1 MRFKQVIV
9 ILLCF
14 LLVGCGEEHAD
25 KIETKTDRHQENKE
39 IEEVLK
45 DDVTSLSQIN
55 SSSEEDIQTEDGIS
69 DEGVNNTTKQEETS
83 ADRLKIQEK
92 SKTEIMTNWDKALME
107 KSKELGF
114 VDVEDSVEE
123 KLSHALEK
131 DTLSYDGRLKGLELF
146 QSVVHKGFDQL
157 KIIYE
162 TQTYNWTEFFG
173 EYNYSLQEEER
184 IVYLKGK
191 NIHEAV
197 LTNPMAKQYRY
208 YREDHGMHY
217 EVSELVMDSMDEAS
231 DQDAT
236 ERNVKKFGMCS
247 YFDVFLDINP
257 PSHNPFL
264 LEKDMFVVDCRISTI
279 EDEPVIYI
287 EKSMRVENGHKL
299 IKEWV
304 SIKDGIVIKRESYN
318 EKGVIEKLEVAKAVS
333 YEAIEDQIFFEP
345 TDVDYKDL
353 TFFIYLYD
361 EENKKEF
368 QEAFRNTF
376 IDEPF
381 SMALINLD
389 TKEKLKL
396 YSTSGEMKQVLIES
410 TASNAAGKSMKAF
423 YFRDVNADYFTTI
436 IPELKLIEHYRSS
449 VVDMKWFAFEA
460 LGFRGRRVDDGKA
473 VFTFQDLGM
482 GGVHDYYT
490 FYDYSIDLK
499 SGKFV
504 QIDSYLKESLK
515 GKEVPGYR
523 KRYVL
528 SELKKESIDIFD
540 QLGGYKE
547 IKHET
552 HYDGEHPPSWWD

>member
-1 MRFKQVIV
+1 MKFKKIIV

-14 LLVGCGEEHAD
+14 LLVGCTGEQRE
-25 KIETKTDRHQENKE
+25 KLEKETDTNQVIKE
-39 IEEVLK
+39 TEEDSK
-45 DDVTSLSQIN
+45 DEVTSLSQIDG
-55 SSSEEDIQTEDGIS
+55 SSEEDTETETEDGIS
-69 DEGVNNTTKQEETS
+69 DEGVKNTTKQEETS

-92 SKTEIMTNWDKALME
+92 SKTEIMTN
-107 KSKELGF
+107 
-114 VDVEDSVEE
+114 
-123 KLSHALEK
+123 
-131 DTLSYDGRLKGLELF
+131 TLSYDGRSKGMELF

-173 EYNYSLQEEER
+173 EYDYSLQEEER

-208 YREDHGMHY
+208 YREDHGIHY

-236 ERNVKKFGMCS
+236 ERNVKKFGMSS
-247 YFDVFLDINP
+247 YFDVFSDINA

-264 LEKDMFVVDCRISTI
+264 LEKDMSVVDCMTSTMG
-279 EDEPVIYI
+279 EEPVIYL
-287 EKSMRVENGHKL
+287 EKSMKVEEGHTL
-299 IKEWV
+299 VKEWV

-318 EKGVIEKLEVAKAVS
+318 EKGVIEKVEIAKEVVH
-333 YEAIEDQIFFEP
+333 EAIENQIFFEP

-353 TFFIYLYD
+353 TFLIYLYD

-368 QEAFRNTF
+368 QDAFRNTF

-381 SMALINLD
+381 SMALTDLN

-410 TASNAAGKSMKAF
+410 ITSNAAGKSMKAF

-436 IPELKLIEHYRSS
+436 IPELKLIELYRSS
-449 VVDMKWFAFEA
+449 VLDMKWFDFEA

-482 GGVHDYYT
+482 GGVHDYST
-490 FYDYSIDLK
+490 FYDYVIDLE
-499 SGKFV
+499 SGKFI
-504 QIDSYLKESLK
+504 QIDTYLKESIK
-515 GKEVPGYR
+515 GEEVAGYR
-523 KRYVL
+523 KSYVL
-528 SELKKESIDIFD
+528 SDLKKERIDIFD
-540 QLGGYKE
+540 HLNGYNE
-547 IKHET
+547 IKYET
-552 HYDGEHPPSWWD
+552 HYDGEHPPSWWE